1 MIPAGSWWRRALG
14 RLGPFLA
21 LACLWLG
28 FALAVRL
35 VTDADDGFSDPWAFI
50 AWKNQGLILAQS
62 AIIAI
67 GACGVVMII
76 VAGGIDLS
84 LGSGIALSGVVA
96 ALAMTSGADPL
107 LAAAIAVAVG
117 GMTGAVN
124 GALVALTGITPFIIT
139 LGTLGVGRGLAKG
152 LADNQTINIPPSWL
166 DPLMRPFPGP
176 SDPAWLHGLPV
187 APGVLIAVVVVAITA
202 VILRRSVFGRHLYAI
217 GSNPAAARLCGI
229 RVRTTTIAVY
239 ACAGLFIGLAGLL
252 EMAKLHQGDPTTA
265 VGRELDIIAA
275 AVIGGASLSGGVG
288 TATGAVVGAL
298 IMGVLRN
305 GSQLLEWPTWVQE
318 IIIGVVIVAAVGI
331 DRLRMLRA
339 QRTGG

>member
-1 MIPAGSWWRRALG
+1 MITDPSWWRRVLG
-14 RLGPFLA
+14 SLGPFLA

-35 VTDADDGFSDPWAFI
+35 VTSAEDGFSDPWAFI

-67 GACGVVMII
+67 GACGIVMVI

-84 LGSGIALSGVVA
+84 LGSIIALSGVVA
-96 ALAMTSGADPL
+96 ALAMRAGVDPL
-107 LAAAIAVAVG
+107 LAAAIAVLVG
-117 GMTGAVN
+117 GLAGAVN

-139 LGTLGVGRGLAKG
+139 LGTLGVARGLAKG
-152 LADNQTINIPPSWL
+152 LADNQTINIPASWL
-166 DPLMRPFPGP
+166 DPLMRPFPSA

-187 APGVLIAVVVVAITA
+187 APGVLIAVVVAVLTA
-202 VILRRSVFGRHLYAI
+202 VVLRRSVFGRHLYAI

-229 RVRTTTIAVY
+229 RVRATTIAVY
-239 ACAGLFIGLAGLL
+239 TLAGVLVGLAGLL

-288 TATGAVVGAL
+288 TAVGAVVGAL

-331 DRLRMLRA
+331 DRLRVRRA
-339 QRTGG
+339 QLKGS